1 MHHKRLMMHEF
12 VLLYGNHASR
22 PRARISR
29 AAQEAAFDRAV
40 NGAGETGYVR
50 RFAGKEQRVIH
61 RLGKRRHIGA

>member
-1 MHHKRLMMHEF
+1 
-12 VLLYGNHASR
+12 
-22 PRARISR
+22 
-29 AAQEAAFDRAV
+29 V